1 MTKLRSTPF
10 QNCTKNVINDGG
22 ADTLGNILCEK
33 MARFYQRDPPLDDPK
48 ISDGITIGFYHSEC
62 GNEWTATGN
71 PASPLKGSRKLC
83 CIRDEETDRFLQVLC
98 SKERTID
105 NALLTC

>member
-33 MARFYQRDPPLDDPK
+33 MARFYQRDPPLNNTK
-48 ISDGITIGFYHSEC
+48 IYDGITIGKANMYLFSNLSYFSNCYLEANHS
-62 GNEWTATGN
+62 
-71 PASPLKGSRKLC
+71 
-83 CIRDEETDRFLQVLC
+83 
-98 SKERTID
+98 
-105 NALLTC
+105 